1 MRNFLYLLGFLAF
14 TSSAFAQEKNIAGIV
29 FDRETK
35 FRLSRVRIIN
45 TQTKQTVFNN
55 AKGEFYIN
63 AKPGDV
69 LICNLMGYQTD
80 SLKITNQETLIIY
93 LKRLSIRLQEVVVK
107 DSVLS
112 AKAKYEEVKRD
123 FNKLYRIGN
132 NKDLITV
139 GQGGA
144 GLGIDAIWS
153 AFSKEG
159 RNARRLLELMERDYQ
174 NAFVDQVFTRDLVSR
189 NTGLTG
195 DKLLIFMLNNR
206 PGYIFASKASAYDL
220 LNYIRLSYM
229 RFNINANYQDV
240 SGLKPIE

>member
-1 MRNFLYLLGFLAF
+1 LGFLAF
-14 TSSAFAQEKNIAGIV
+14 TFAAFAQEKNIAGIV
-29 FDRETK
+29 FDKETK
-35 FRLSRVRIIN
+35 FRLSRVKIVN
-45 TQTKQTVFNN
+45 SQTKQTVFNN

-63 AKPGDV
+63 AKTGDV
-69 LICNLMGYQTD
+69 LICTLMGYQTD
-80 SLKITNQETLIIY
+80 SLKITNQETFIFY
-93 LKRLSIRLQEVVVK
+93 LKRLSIRLPEVVVK

-112 AKAKYEEVKRD
+112 AKAKYEEVKKD
-123 FNKLYRIGN
+123 FNKIYRLGN
-132 NKDLITV
+132 NKDLLIV

-189 NTGLTG
+189 STGLTG
-195 DKLLIFMLNNR
+195 DKLLIFMLNFR
-206 PGYIFASKASAYDL
+206 PSYIFVSKANSYDL

-229 RFNINANYQDV
+229 RFNVNGNYQDI

>member
-1 MRNFLYLLGFLAF
+1 LRNFVYLFGFLFF
-14 TSSAFAQEKNIAGIV
+14 TSTAFAQEKNIAGIV
-29 FDRETK
+29 FDKETK
-35 FRLSRVRIIN
+35 FRLSRVKIIN
-45 TQTKQTVFNN
+45 LQTKQTVFNS

-80 SLKITNQETLIIY
+80 SLKITNQETLIFY

-112 AKAKYEEVKRD
+112 AKAKYEEVKKD
-123 FNKLYRIGN
+123 FNKLYRLGN

-174 NAFVDQVFTRDLVSR
+174 NNFVDQIFTRELVSR
-189 NTGLTG
+189 TTGLTG

-206 PGYIFASKASAYDL
+206 PSYIFISKASSYDL
-220 LNYIRLSYM
+220 VNYIRLSFM
-229 RFNINANYQDV
+229 RYNVYVNYQDV